1 MEKKS
6 KIKEQLLNALVGAS
20 FPILTQDELLGAFPY
35 AEDGAICLAEGFLSV
50 NKDEKHLLK
59 PEHFPVATPEQ
70 AAELLL
76 KIFGI

>member
-1 MEKKS
+1 MEKKN
-6 KIKEQLLNALVGAS
+6 KIREQLLNTLGSAT
-20 FPILTQDELLGAFPY
+20 FPILSQDELLGAFPC
-35 AEDGAICLAEGFLSV
+35 ADDGTICLAEGLLTV
-50 NKDEKHLLK
+50 QKDEKQTIM